1 MKIAILF
8 ENQQIQGGAFNYSL
22 NILNILCKKEF
33 KNYSIILI
41 TDDVEN
47 FKFFSNQGLDIRLI
61 KKSVI
66 TRVYDFFNS
75 IRWLKK
81 IFYKFNIFSQL
92 EKFLISENINLI
104 IFPTGSKTAL
114 SLQKTNYVTTLL
126 DICHLEHP
134 LFPEINDLSNFSDKE
149 LFIRN
154 CIPRSVFTLTV
165 SQELKNKAEELYPFL
180 KNKLV
185 VAPLSLSHFRFDK
198 FDKEK
203 ITIDNLNKNFIFYP
217 AHYSAHKN
225 HLSVI
230 KSLKHLKENYNKK
243 INLICCGHDKGNL
256 KYLESKTKEFNLEKQ
271 ITFYRFQTKEE
282 IYSYFKNCKAVL
294 FLSLFGPVNIPPI
307 EAWYY
312 KKPLICNQ
320 EFIGQV
326 KKAAIL
332 VDPLDYQNIAEG
344 INRLESKELINELIA
359 KGNLNLKV
367 LENDDINST
376 KTILNKIEDYRIKRE
391 LWSSYENQK

>member
-22 NILNILCKKEF
+22 NILNILRKKEF
-33 KNYSIILI
+33 KNFSIILI

-47 FKFFSNQGLDIRLI
+47 FKFFSDQGLNIRLI
-61 KKSVI
+61 KKSLI
-66 TRVYDFFNS
+66 TRVYDFFNT
-75 IRWLKK
+75 IKWLKK

-104 IFPTGSKTAL
+104 IFPTGSKTPL

-126 DICHLEHP
+126 DICHLEYS
-134 LFPEINDLSNFSDKE
+134 LFPEINDISNFSDKE

-165 SQELKNKAEELYPFL
+165 SQELKDKAEELYPSL
-180 KNKLV
+180 RNKLV
-185 VAPLSLSHFRFDK
+185 VAPLSLNHFKYDK
-198 FDKEK
+198 GE
-203 ITIDNLNKNFIFYP
+203 ITTNNLNKNFIFYP

-230 KSLKHLKENYNKK
+230 KSLKYLKENYNKK

-256 KYLESKTKEFNLEKQ
+256 KYLENKTKELNLEKQ
-271 ITFYRFQTKEE
+271 ITFNRFQTKEE
-282 IYSYFKNCKAVL
+282 IYSYYKNCKAVL

-332 VDPLDYQNIAEG
+332 VDPLDYKNIAEG
-344 INRLESKELINELIA
+344 LNQLDSTELINDLIA
-359 KGNLNLKV
+359 KGNLNLKDI
-367 LENDDINST
+367 ENDDMNST
-376 KTILNKIEDYRIKRE
+376 KIILNKIEDYRIKRE
-391 LWSSYENQK
+391 LWGSYEDQK

>member
-22 NILNILCKKEF
+22 NILNILRKKEF
-33 KNYSIILI
+33 ENFSIILI
-41 TDDVEN
+41 TDDIEN
-47 FKFFSNQGLDIRLI
+47 FKFFSNQGVNIRLI

-66 TRVYDFFNS
+66 TRVYDFFNT
-75 IRWLKK
+75 IKWLKK

-104 IFPTGSKTAL
+104 IFPTGSKTPL

-126 DICHLEHP
+126 DICHLEYS
-134 LFPEINDLSNFSDKE
+134 LFPEINDISNFSDKE

-165 SQELKNKAEELYPFL
+165 SQELKDKAEELYPSL
-180 KNKLV
+180 RNKLV
-185 VAPLSLSHFRFDK
+185 VAPLSLNHFK
-198 FDKEK
+198 YDKEK
-203 ITIDNLNKNFIFYP
+203 ITTNNLNKNFIFYP

-230 KSLKHLKENYNKK
+230 KSLKYLKENYNKK

-256 KYLESKTKEFNLEKQ
+256 KYLESKTKELNLEKQ
-271 ITFYRFQTKEE
+271 ITFNKFQTKEE
-282 IYSYFKNCKAVL
+282 IYNYYKKCKAVL

-332 VDPLDYQNIAEG
+332 VDPLDYKNIAEG
-344 INRLESKELINELIA
+344 INQLDSTELVNDLIA
-359 KGNLNLKV
+359 KGNLNLKDI
-367 LENDDINST
+367 ENDDMNST
-376 KTILNKIEDYRIKRE
+376 KNILNKIEDYRIKRE
-391 LWSSYENQK
+391 LWGSYEDQK